1 MPIKVQDYRE
11 KDDGAINRELTA
23 LRRKHFDLRTQKV
36 VEKLEDPSQLKKTK
50 RDIARLKTLLRQ
62 RELQNDSK

>member
-1 MPIKVQDYRE
+1 MPIKVKEYRE
-11 KDDGAINRELTA
+11 KDEGAINRELDA

-50 RDIARLKTLLRQ
+50 RDIARLKTLLRE
-62 RELQNDSK
+62 RELVNASK